1 MNRVTLKKLSD
12 LTNNFDNKRIP
23 LSSKQREKIKKI
35 YPYYGAQNIIDYVDG
50 YIFDGEYI
58 LVAEDG
64 ENLKSQ
70 NAKVC
75 NLVNVKFWVNNHAH
89 IIQGKEWNN
98 TKYLYYYL
106 NLIDFRP
113 FVTWSAQ
120 PKLTQDNLSSIILEV
135 HDIHEQNKI
144 ATVLSSIDKKAEL
157 NNKINT
163 ELEVMAKTLYDYWF
177 VQFDFPDKNWK
188 PYKSSGWEMVW
199 NKELKTEIPKGWEV
213 LKIGDL
219 TEVKRGVNIT
229 KKTVAV
235 WSVPVIAAGL
245 EPSCYHNKSNT
256 LSPVITVSWSGAN
269 AGYIHLHTQE
279 IWASDCSYI
288 DQSMCNEIYTMYL
301 FLKKRQ
307 GDVYNMQK
315 GSAQPHVYPK
325 DIMDIKIEVNKNLG
339 IFSKFEEIVSPIFM
353 TIGSNRSENQNLSEL
368 RDWLLPMLMNGQVS
382 VN

>member
-1 MNRVTLKKLSD
+1 M
-12 LTNNFDNKRIP
+12 
-23 LSSKQREKIKKI
+23 
-35 YPYYGAQNIIDYVDG
+35 
-50 YIFDGEYI
+50 
-58 LVAEDG
+58 
-64 ENLKSQ
+64 
-70 NAKVC
+70 
-75 NLVNVKFWVNNHAH
+75 
-89 IIQGKEWNN
+89 
-98 TKYLYYYL
+98 

-199 NKELKTEIPKGWEV
+199 NKELKREIPKGWEV

-219 TEVKRGVNIT
+219 TEVKRGINIT
-229 KKTVAV
+229 KKTVSV

-339 IFSKFEEIVSPIFM
+339 IFSKFEEIVSPMFM

-368 RDWLLPMLMNGQVS
+368 RDWLLPMLMNGQVT
-382 VN
+382 VE